1 MGAMYSWA
9 TPEYMLDH
17 MSFPQIMMYYAYGM
31 EHEENKSNILVGR
44 IGVGLFGA
52 KEQPKKERRV
62 RGDGNQTPDRA
73 AFREK
78 YGNRIKRPE
87 GGES

>member
-17 MSFPQIMMYYAYGM
+17 MSFTQIMMYYDYGM